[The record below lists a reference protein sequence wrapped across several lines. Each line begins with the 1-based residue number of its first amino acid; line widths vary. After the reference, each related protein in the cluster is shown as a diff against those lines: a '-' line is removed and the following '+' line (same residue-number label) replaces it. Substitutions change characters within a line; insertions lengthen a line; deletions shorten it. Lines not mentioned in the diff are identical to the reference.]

1 MKGNESV
8 FAFIS
13 FHLLSFICADFGG
26 FSGRSSRDYALGR
39 LGAVGRLN

>member
-13 FHLLSFICADFGG
+13 FRLFALISAA
-26 FSGRSSRDYALGR
+26 SAAGR
-39 LGAVGRLN
+39 AVTMRWAVSAQLAA

>member
-1 MKGNESV
+1 MK
-8 FAFIS
+8 AF
-13 FHLLSFICADFGG
+13 LLSFPFICFLFICVDFGG